1 MFNLL
6 MVSGEFIVIYRI
18 LMNLIFL
25 KLIFIVRFEL
35 IYFILMNMFL
45 IFRI

>member
-6 MVSGEFIVIYRI
+6 MVSGEFIVIYGI

-35 IYFILMNMFL
+35 IYFILMNMIL